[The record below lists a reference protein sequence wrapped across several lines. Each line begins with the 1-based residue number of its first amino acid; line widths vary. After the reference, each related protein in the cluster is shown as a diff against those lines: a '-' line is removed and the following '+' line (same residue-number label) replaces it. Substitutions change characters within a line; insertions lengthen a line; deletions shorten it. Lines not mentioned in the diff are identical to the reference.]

1 MMSDINQTVPEPQRG
16 LTFDDVWAAMMETA
30 RQFKE
35 TDRKFQESK
44 AEYDRKFQ
52 ESKAEYDR
60 QFQESKVEHDRRF
73 KEIERSIDRVGK
85 QIGDV
90 HHKFGKMAEHMVAPS
105 ISRRF
110 NELGFHFDAIATAGL
125 QILDEQGRILTEID
139 LLLENGDYT
148 IAVEVKVEP
157 KEANILH
164 HLKRLEI
171 LRARMDR
178 RGDKRRIR
186 GAIAGA
192 IYDKAVKE
200 AVLAAGMYVVAQSG
214 DTMKIEVPE
223 DFKPRDWAPGTHEI

>member
-1 MMSDINQTVPEPQRG
+1 MADLQESQDSWRLKIDELWTQIRETDRIQK
-16 LTFDDVWAAMMETA
+16 ETA
-30 RQFKE
+30 IQMKETAKEADRRMKE
-35 TDRKFQESK
+35 TDRRMKET
-44 AEYDRKFQ
+44 
-52 ESKAEYDR
+52 
-60 QFQESKVEHDRRF
+60 DRR
-73 KEIERSIDRVGK
+73 IDRIGK

-110 NELGFHFDAIATAGL
+110 NDLGFHFDAAADG
-125 QILDEQGRILTEID
+125 QKILDDQGRILAEID

-157 KEANILH
+157 KAEDIAH

-178 RGDKRRIR
+178 RGDKRKIR

-192 IYDKAVKE
+192 IYDKTVKE
-200 AVLAAGMYVVAQSG
+200 AVSAVGMYVISQSG
-214 DTMKIEVPE
+214 DTMEIEMPE
-223 DFKPRDWAPGTHEI
+223 NFNPRDW

>member
-1 MMSDINQTVPEPQRG
+1 MMSDTDQTVPEPQRG
-16 LTFDDVWAAMMETA
+16 LTFDDVWAAMMENA
-30 RQFKE
+30 RQL
-35 TDRKFQESK
+35 QESR
-44 AEYDRKFQ
+44 A
-52 ESKAEYDR
+52 
-60 QFQESKVEHDRRF
+60 EHDRRF

-90 HHKFGKMAEHMVAPS
+90 HNKFGKMAEHMVAPS
-105 ISRRF
+105 IARRF
-110 NELGFHFDAIATAGL
+110 NELGFHFDAIATAGQ

-139 LLLENGDYT
+139 LLLENGNYP

-157 KEANILH
+157 KEADVSH

-178 RGDKRRIR
+178 KGDKRKIR

-192 IYDKAVKE
+192 IYDQAVKE

-214 DTMKIEVPE
+214 DTMKIEMPE
-223 DFKPRDWAPGTHEI
+223 NFKPRDW